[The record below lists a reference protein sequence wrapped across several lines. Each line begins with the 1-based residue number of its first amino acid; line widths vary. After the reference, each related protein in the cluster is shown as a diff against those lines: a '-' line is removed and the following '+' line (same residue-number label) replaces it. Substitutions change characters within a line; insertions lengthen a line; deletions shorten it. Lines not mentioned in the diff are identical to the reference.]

1 MSELQELTRKL
12 VELTNQ
18 LEVDSAKAI
27 HNIRE
32 LTKDWDIESSNID
45 DFESHIGETIKNL
58 REFLGEV
65 NG

>member
-1 MSELQELTRKL
+1 MSELQQLTTRL

-18 LEVDSAKAI
+18 LELDSAKAI

-32 LTKDWDIESSNID
+32 LTKEWDIESSNID
-45 DFESHIGETIKNL
+45 DFEAHIGETIKNL

>member
-1 MSELQELTRKL
+1 MSELRELTVKL
-12 VELTNQ
+12 TELTNQ
-18 LEVDSAKAI
+18 LEIDSAKAI

-32 LTKDWDIESSNID
+32 LTKEWDIESSNID
-45 DFESHIGETIKNL
+45 DFEAHIGETIKNL